1 MGHDLCHKFI
11 REENPKGPT
20 IGHPADNVLIVEG
33 ISFLQHTME
42 LPREIYHGGRRMID
56 IKEKHQEEK

>member
-1 MGHDLCHKFI
+1 
-11 REENPKGPT
+11 
-20 IGHPADNVLIVEG
+20 VLIVEG